1 MNVLVVDNNVPA
13 LLTIVGLI
21 RGWGY
26 KAEMSETGGETLD
39 KIRKGSFDLV
49 LMDVSV
55 PDMSVQEL
63 IRGIKELDPR
73 LGIVTMTEKSTE
85 ELERGIRTL
94 GIIYYMSKPVSE
106 AHLKE
111 ILDHISIR
119 ISVHTE

>member
-26 KAEMSETGGETLD
+26 KAEMSETGWETLD

-63 IRGIKELDPR
+63 IRGIKELNPR

-106 AHLKE
+106 EHLKE

-119 ISVHTE
+119 KSVHTE